1 MRTLLLIHRYLGI
14 GLGVL
19 MALWCLTGIVMV
31 YVPYPSLAE
40 SERVA
45 TLPPINWTRCCD
57 TDGAAGLADDTLIS
71 SFQLEMLGAAPVL
84 RLGLADGSM
93 RLLSPLDGHAFK
105 GIGHDEAL
113 AAAAQFGSSRGLSTR
128 DAAYRVLDHD
138 QWTVGGYHADRPLHR
153 IAFNDPDGTEV
164 YVSSRTGKVVQLTT
178 RSQRFWS
185 WMGAVPHWLYPSVL
199 RQHPQAWSQA
209 VIWTSLLGTFLT
221 VTGLYIGIR
230 QLGRRRGGGALSS
243 PYRGIMLLHHV
254 PGLIFGCFALTWV
267 VSGLLSMNPWGLL
280 ESDGFSED
288 RERLQGD
295 LPTLA
300 QVRVLLDVVPRN
312 SPSNVV
318 SVRSSLFDGHL
329 FAISTG
335 MEGSRERFTA
345 SGAPAPLIEQDF
357 RKAAQRLTGND
368 DVARWTLLTQDDTYH
383 YSVANEHA
391 AFPAV
396 RISAGPPSAT
406 LYYID
411 AITGELIDRADAN
424 SRAFRWWHSALHR
437 WDIAAPLRTLWG
449 RTLFM
454 LPLLL
459 GAGFVC
465 VLGAY
470 LGIKR
475 ATR

>member
-1 MRTLLLIHRYLGI
+1 
-14 GLGVL
+14 
-19 MALWCLTGIVMV
+19 MALWCLTGIVMI
-31 YVPYPSLAE
+31 YVPYPSLTEDA
-40 SERVA
+40 RVA

-57 TDGAAGLADDTLIS
+57 TDGAAGLADDTPVA
-71 SFQLEMLGAAPVL
+71 SFQLEMLGEAPVL
-84 RLGLADGSM
+84 RLALANGAL
-93 RLLSPLDGHAFK
+93 RLLSPLDGHAYK

-113 AAAAQFGSSRGLSTR
+113 AAAAQLGASRGLSTR
-128 DAAYRVLDHD
+128 DAEYRVLDHD
-138 QWTVGGYHADRPLHR
+138 QWTVGGFQADRPLHR

-178 RSQRFWS
+178 RAQRFWG
-185 WMGAVPHWLYPSVL
+185 WIGAVPHWLYPSIL
-199 RQHPQAWSQA
+199 RQHPRAWSEV

-243 PYRGIMLLHHV
+243 PYRGIMFLHHV

-280 ESDGFSED
+280 ESDGFVED

-300 QVRVLLDVVPRN
+300 QVRALLDAVPRN
-312 SPSNVV
+312 SPSDVV
-318 SVRSSLFDGHL
+318 SVRSSLFAGQL

-335 MEGSRERFTA
+335 MDGSRQRFTA
-345 SGAPAPLIEQDF
+345 SGAPALFAEGDF
-357 RKAAQRLTGND
+357 RKAAERLTGRTG
-368 DVARWTLLTQDDTYH
+368 AGSWKLLTDDDTYH
-383 YSVANEHA
+383 YSVGNERA
-391 AFPAV
+391 QLPAV
-396 RISAGPPSAT
+396 RISEDAPSAT
-406 LYYID
+406 LYYLD
-411 AITGELIDRADAN
+411 AISGELIDRADA
-424 SRAFRWWHSALHR
+424 STRAFRWWHNALHR

-449 RTLFM
+449 RSLFM

-465 VLGAY
+465 VIGAY